1 MRSLGK
7 RLRSRSILLPP
18 EVWVIFSIALL
29 FRVAFFFHLRSIGM
43 PIHYDGELY
52 IALAKGIHNGVF
64 SMFHPLD
71 IPETTRMPGYPF
83 LIDLFNSTNALLLF
97 QAIISAGKIP
107 LFHPILRELRISD
120 PRIGMIAMLLI
131 AIEPIDIILSGSLLT
146 ESIFSFLL
154 LLAAFLA
161 MRTRTWRGI
170 VLMTIVLASL
180 AYLRPNGFFV
190 AMIPPVLLILRP
202 KFRRIKAF
210 AGIVLLIA
218 LMLPWIIRD
227 HAIDGRLH
235 ISDSGSVVA
244 SHFHVPDV
252 LAKTDPQEAR
262 EFKRGLR
269 ELAETTDWTDRE
281 SFRNYFQVISERTRT
296 VFMEHP
302 VEWILVQIEKAARIM
317 IAPGRGHISMFFGG
331 SPIVYHALL
340 VLSIFFS
347 IVIALICLI
356 AVIQI
361 PDLRWEQWLLIAIVF
376 FLIFSAAI
384 STADARFKNPAL
396 PLILLLGA
404 SLLEHWR
411 AIDRDDAPA
420 SRSS

>member
-1 MRSLGK
+1 MCGLGD
-7 RLRSRSILLPP
+7 RLRSGSILLPP

-29 FRVAFFFHLRSIGM
+29 FRIAFFFHLRSIGM
-43 PIHYDGELY
+43 PIHPDGELY
-52 IALAKGIHNGVF
+52 IALAKGIDNGVF

-83 LIDLFNSTNALLLF
+83 LIHLFNSTNALLLF
-97 QAIISAGKIP
+97 QAFLSAAKIP
-107 LFHPILRELRISD
+107 LLLLICRELRLKSD
-120 PRIGMIAMLLI
+120 RTVLILLLLI

-154 LLAAFLA
+154 LLSVFLA
-161 MRTRTWRGI
+161 MRTRTWPGL
-170 VLMTIVLASL
+170 VMLTIVLASL

-190 AMIPPVLLILRP
+190 AMIPPVLLLFRP
-202 KFRRIKAF
+202 EFRRMKAI

-218 LMLPWIIRD
+218 LMVPWIMRD
-227 HAIDGRLH
+227 RAIDGRPR

-252 LAKTDPQEAR
+252 LAMTDPQEAQ

-269 ELAETTDWTDRE
+269 ELAEATDWTDRE
-281 SFRNYFQVISERTRT
+281 SFRNYFKVITERTRT

-302 VEWILVQIEKAARIM
+302 ADWILVQTGKAARIM
-317 IAPGRGHISMFFGG
+317 LAPGRGHITMLFGG
-331 SPIVYHALL
+331 SPLVYHALL
-340 VLSIFFS
+340 VLSILFS
-347 IVIALICLI
+347 IVMAVICVI
-356 AVIQI
+356 AVIRI
-361 PDLRWEQWLLIAIVF
+361 RDLRWEQWLLIVIVL

-384 STADARFKNPAL
+384 STADARFKNPAV

-404 SLLEHWR
+404 SLLERWR
-411 AIDRDDAPA
+411 STDPDDAPA